1 MIYQGPNCRSVTKGA
16 ILWDFLMYSHFLCLI
31 VSRITSEGR
40 EREKERASTGS
51 LFLLTGP
58 LLLTHMLLNAW
69 DSVNETWIG
78 SRTRILRGEFY
89 TPLNRFGFSYRCE
102 SDERAPSDFIC
113 IWINGTDQKVLSSF
127 YIFLPK
133 RSPEMK
139 CVFPQAN
146 QFFKVRQLFKVSNS
160 YYTCCTSKL

>member
-1 MIYQGPNCRSVTKGA
+1 MYFNF
-16 ILWDFLMYSHFLCLI
+16 LLHLLDFLMYSAWLYL
-31 VSRITSEGR
+31 RLPLRAER
-40 EREKERASTGS
+40 ERERERARASTGS
-51 LFLLTGP
+51 LFRLTGP

-102 SDERAPSDFIC
+102 SDERAPSDLIC
-113 IWINGTDQKVLSSF
+113 IWMNGTDQQVLSSF

-146 QFFKVRQLFKVSNS
+146 QFFKVRQLSKVSNS